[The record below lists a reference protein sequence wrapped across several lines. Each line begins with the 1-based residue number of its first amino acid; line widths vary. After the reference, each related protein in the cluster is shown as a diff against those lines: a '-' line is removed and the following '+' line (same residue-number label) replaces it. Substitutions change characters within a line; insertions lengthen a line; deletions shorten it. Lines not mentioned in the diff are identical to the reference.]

1 MPSATLPAATI
12 LGAAHLI
19 VADLDR
25 SVRFYTETLG
35 FVTYEIKG
43 DTVYLTA
50 GGTGPSGDETP
61 WLRLTA
67 LPGARPK
74 PRRSTGLYHIAIL
87 TPDRHALAQALRRIA
102 EARYPMQ
109 GASDHLVSE
118 ALYLADPDGNGLE
131 IYWDRPRA
139 DWPLVDG
146 KLAMDSQPLD
156 LERLLME
163 GMSDS
168 ITQARLEPATRLGH
182 VHLHVADLDAAVNFY
197 AGVLGFDIMAR
208 LGNSAAFL
216 SAGGY
221 HHHIGL
227 NTWAGVGAPP
237 PPADAAGLR
246 GFEIILPTRTDLD
259 QVLARVQA
267 ADIGIADH
275 DQMAEVRDPTGNAV
289 WLRAA

>member
-1 MPSATLPAATI
+1 LPAATT

-19 VADLDR
+19 VTDLDR

-35 FVTYEIKG
+35 FTTREIQG
-43 DTVYLTA
+43 DTAYLAA
-50 GGTGPSGDETP
+50 GGTGPSGDEAP

-87 TPDRHALAQALRRIA
+87 TPNRHALAHSLRRIA

-131 IYWDRPRA
+131 IYRDRPRA

-146 KLAMDSQPLD
+146 KLAMGSEPLD
-156 LERLLME
+156 LERLLAE
-163 GMSDS
+163 GMANS
-168 ITQARLEPATRLGH
+168 IAQTRLEPATRLGH

-208 LGNSAAFL
+208 MGNSAAFL

-221 HHHIGL
+221 HHHLGL

-237 PPADAAGLR
+237 PPADAVGLR
-246 GFEIILPTRTDLD
+246 GFEIVLPARADLD
-259 QVLARVQA
+259 QVLERAHGA
-267 ADIGIADH
+267 GIDIADH
-275 DQMAEVRDPTGNAV
+275 QHMTEVRDPSGNAV
-289 WLRAA
+289 WLRTV